1 MKGDKKM
8 GYIIFNTFV
17 VLLLFEIIV
26 YFILKINLLVLKTKN
41 ERLRKLLLNNI
52 KELCEPESSYEK
64 ICKIYLEK
72 INEV

>member
-1 MKGDKKM
+1 MR
-8 GYIIFNTFV
+8 YIIFNTFV
-17 VLLLFEIIV
+17 VLLILEIIV

>member
-1 MKGDKKM
+1 M

-26 YFILKINLLVLKTKN
+26 YFILKINLLVLKIKN
-41 ERLRKLLLNNI
+41 ERVKKQLLNNI
-52 KELCEPESSYEK
+52 KELCKPGSSYEK

>member
-1 MKGDKKM
+1 MKGDKRM

>member
-1 MKGDKKM
+1 M

>member
-1 MKGDKKM
+1 M

-52 KELCEPESSYEK
+52 KELCEPEGSYEK

>member
-1 MKGDKKM
+1 M

-17 VLLLFEIIV
+17 VLLILEIIV

-64 ICKIYLEK
+64 ICKTYLEK

>member
-52 KELCEPESSYEK
+52 KEFCKPGSSYEK